1 VAAKKRSGPQ
11 AVRLREMRLMR
22 ASERSGVR
30 RRRLR
35 WKKAKSASGKI
46 APKRMR
52 GARDELGG
60 VMLERRFGWS
70 LMVEDATPLAE
81 RLAVVGERV
90 QR

>member
-1 VAAKKRSGPQ
+1 
-11 AVRLREMRLMR
+11 MR

-35 WKKAKSASGKI
+35 RKKAKSASGKI

>member
-1 VAAKKRSGPQ
+1 
-11 AVRLREMRLMR
+11 
-22 ASERSGVR
+22 
-30 RRRLR
+30 
-35 WKKAKSASGKI
+35 
-46 APKRMR
+46 
-52 GARDELGG
+52 